1 MFDLVSIRET
11 VVTNQLEIVQAE
23 ESCWLIRY
31 LALLWLRKLLPLS
44 SCAAVKS
51 APACLQAM
59 VQNLSL
65 NPKAGARPFLGRC
78 NFDSIFRSLP

>member
-1 MFDLVSIRET
+1 MSDSLFIRKT

-51 APACLQAM
+51 APACLQG
-59 VQNLSL
+59 VVKNLSL
-65 NPKAGARPFLGRC
+65 Y
-78 NFDSIFRSLP
+78 S